1 MSADNTDAFSDYNQG
16 GGGIHGGWGPLSY
29 TAMMIYV
36 QYPHKE
42 EILQESND
50 TRSSSLY

>member
-16 GGGIHGGWGPLSY
+16 GGAGGPLSY

-36 QYPHKE
+36 RYPHKE